1 MGDNWLFRNLGRAA
15 RAGAAVGTAASDV
28 AETISQQPENFQQ
41 LGRAGLELGQTVGE
55 ISLNVAQS
63 TVETAQEMGQGAV
76 DASLLATE
84 AAVMGLDSVATQA
97 ADALVEKPSSVFDAS
112 SEQVVLRIGIKVV
125 VIFGI
130 VFGTGVGAYEL
141 CFHNGSS

>member
-1 MGDNWLFRNLGRAA
+1 MG
-15 RAGAAVGTAASDV
+15 GAVSDV

-55 ISLNVAQS
+55 IGSNLAQG

-76 DASLLATE
+76 DAALLGTE
-84 AAVMGLDSVATQA
+84 SVLLGLDSVATQA
-97 ADALVEKPSSVFDAS
+97 ADALVERPEVVVYPSPGGMGVVFNSAPENAARVAS
-112 SEQVVLRIGIKVV
+112 RNVIKAS

-130 VFGTGVGAYEL
+130 VFGTGVGIYEL
-141 CFHNGSS
+141 FFHNGGS

>member
-1 MGDNWLFRNLGRAA
+1 M
-15 RAGAAVGTAASDV
+15 VGTAASDV

-55 ISLNVAQS
+55 IGLNLIQG

-76 DASLLATE
+76 RAGDLATE
-84 AAVMGLDSVATQA
+84 TVVLGLDSVATQV
-97 ADALVEKPSSVFDAS
+97 ADAVVEKPNPWILYHPNYVDDPLIAAAEEVKVKTRKVIKAS
-112 SEQVVLRIGIKVV
+112 

-130 VFGTGVGAYEL
+130 VFGTGVGMYEL
-141 CFHNGSS
+141 FFHNGGS

>member
-1 MGDNWLFRNLGRAA
+1 M
-15 RAGAAVGTAASDV
+15 VGTAASDV

-55 ISLNVAQS
+55 IGLNLVQG

-76 DASLLATE
+76 RAGDLATE
-84 AAVMGLDSVATQA
+84 TVVLGLDSVATQA
-97 ADALVEKPSSVFDAS
+97 ADSLIKEPEIGEVFALGETGEYAEAAHTARSVIKAS
-112 SEQVVLRIGIKVV
+112 

-130 VFGTGVGAYEL
+130 VFGTGVGMYEL
-141 CFHNGSS
+141 FFHNGGS